1 MISELKEHKLDKRN
15 QENKEHTQNE
25 NVNEETEKDLLKRTK
40 QILGLKS
47 MVTELKKQEQF
58 KRRFNQ
64 KKEPANLETGYL
76 ISSQRDKKKSEEN
89 LRDLWDT
96 IKQANTLWKREKGV
110 ENLME

>member
-1 MISELKEHKLDKRN
+1 MISELKENKLDKRN

-64 KKEPANLETGYL
+64 TEERTSKLGDRLFN
-76 ISSQRDKKKSEEN
+76 IKSEGQ
-89 LRDLWDT
+89 
-96 IKQANTLWKREKGV
+96 KEK
-110 ENLME
+110 